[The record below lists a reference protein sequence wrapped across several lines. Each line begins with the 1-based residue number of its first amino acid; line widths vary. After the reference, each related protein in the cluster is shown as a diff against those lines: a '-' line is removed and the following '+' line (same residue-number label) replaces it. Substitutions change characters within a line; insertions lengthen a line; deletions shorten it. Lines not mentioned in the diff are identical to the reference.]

1 MSGHRVTRQRFG
13 SVGSL
18 SGSAARAVG
27 IDESRG
33 AERAPAAA
41 RMVMAAVSLP
51 TQRTSPEVPA
61 ASLATTTV
69 LVADPGRPR
78 RTTLAAGLLAMGIGR
93 VLQAGSVADMDELL
107 AHRHGGDVALVS
119 LAFHLDRERL
129 IPHLLEVGWLRV
141 IVLAGTADPGPIL
154 TAVRAGATGVL
165 RARPG
170 VDHPDTLNHLSTR
183 EIQVI
188 QLVADG
194 RSTTL
199 IAQERAQSA
208 LTVKSHLARIGRKLG
223 TGDRAAMI
231 AIAMR
236 AGVIT

>member
-51 TQRTSPEVPA
+51 TQRTSPKVPA

-93 VLQAGSVADMDELL
+93 VLQAASVADMDELL

-129 IPHLLEVGWLRV
+129 IPDLLEVGWLRV
-141 IVLAGTADPGPIL
+141 IVLAGTPDPGRSSPRSGPAPPECSVPAPVSAIDSRSARRL
-154 TAVRAGATGVL
+154 VGYGCVIAV
-165 RARPG
+165 
-170 VDHPDTLNHLSTR
+170 
-183 EIQVI
+183 
-188 QLVADG
+188 DG
-194 RSTTL
+194 
-199 IAQERAQSA
+199 
-208 LTVKSHLARIGRKLG
+208 
-223 TGDRAAMI
+223 
-231 AIAMR
+231 
-236 AGVIT
+236 